1 MGTEW
6 TRFPIA
12 RLRYSRGSRS
22 WALYWRDRNLR
33 FHVYDRVAPSS
44 GVEELLQEIGRDP
57 TAIFATSGQGAGM
70 DWVWCYVD
78 LLDPL

>member
-1 MGTEW
+1 MVEFDPGPSKTLAAHFAALPSYAPH
-6 TRFPIA
+6 R
-12 RLRYSRGSRS
+12 SRGSRS

-57 TAIFATSGQGAGM
+57 TAIFWG
-70 DWVWCYVD
+70 
-78 LLDPL
+78 